1 MRSRPF
7 SLNLISTWVFI
18 LKIILGVKNMD
29 YEKLAAD
36 IVKDIGGKENI
47 NTAWHC
53 ATRLRFKLKDESKA
67 NTQKIED
74 LDGVITVVQSAGQYQ
89 IVVGNAVANVF
100 NALAKQTGLEDEV
113 QNTQSQEKEK
123 NIINRFIAFIS
134 GTFTPFLG
142 ALAGAGILKGLL
154 ALFVAFNWMNTTS
167 GTYVILYAAGDA
179 LFNFL
184 PIFLA
189 FTAAKRLN
197 VNQFVAVAL
206 AAALVYPTLVTA
218 ASKAQ
223 TLHFMGIPVIPT
235 TYTSSVIPILLAV
248 WVLSFIEPVLNKFFP
263 EAVRNIFTPLFSLAI
278 MVPLTMLVV
287 GPLGSSVG
295 NVLSTLVS
303 TLYNFAPALAGA
315 IMGAFWQVFVIF
327 GVHWTF
333 VPVMMNNISKLG
345 YDPLLPILCAAVI
358 SQAGAALGIFLKTK
372 NKKQKALAG
381 SGVITGIFGITEP
394 IIYGLTLKLKRPF
407 ICAVIAG
414 GIGGAIIGG
423 FQVRA
428 SSFTLPSLLAIP
440 TYIGKGFVGSLIG
453 IAVSFVLGA
462 VLTYLFGMS
471 KNTNQVNDQNL
482 DKLVAPVKGTIIP
495 LTSVKD
501 EVFASE
507 AMGKGIA
514 IVPTDNKIVSPASG
528 TVSAVYPTGHAIGI
542 VSNQGAEI
550 LLHIGIDT
558 VKLDGKYFE
567 TKVKQGQHVSQGEEL
582 IAFDSEK
589 IKAAGYDNTVMM
601 VITNT
606 KQYEVDSTN
615 ETAADQNTV
624 LTLQLL
630 K

>member
-1 MRSRPF
+1 
-7 SLNLISTWVFI
+7 
-18 LKIILGVKNMD
+18 MD

-36 IVKDIGGKENI
+36 IVKDIGGKDNI
-47 NTAWHC
+47 STAWHC
-53 ATRLRFKLKDESKA
+53 ATRLRFKLKDEAKA
-67 NTQKIED
+67 NTQKIEN

-100 NALAKQTGLEDEV
+100 NALAKQTGLENEE
-113 QNTQSQEKEK
+113 QGAQQQEKEK
-123 NIINRFIAFIS
+123 NIVNRFIAFIS

-154 ALFVAFNWMNTTS
+154 ALFVALNWMSTTS
-167 GTYVILYAAGDA
+167 GTYEILYAAGDA

-189 FTAAKRLN
+189 FTASKRLN

-206 AAALVYPTLVTA
+206 AAALVYPTLVA
-218 ASKAQ
+218 AADKTQ
-223 TLHFMGIPVIPT
+223 TLHFMGIPVVPT

-248 WVLSFIEPVLNKFFP
+248 WVLSFIEPVLNKIFP
-263 EAVRNIFTPLFSLAI
+263 EAIRNIFTPLFSLTI
-278 MVPLTMLVV
+278 MVPLTMIVV

-303 TLYNFAPALAGA
+303 SVYNFAPALAGA

-333 VPVMMNNISKLG
+333 VPVMMNNLSKMG

-381 SGVITGIFGITEP
+381 SGVITGVFGITEP

-407 ICAVIAG
+407 ICAVVAG

-440 TYIGKGFVGSLIG
+440 TYVGKGFVGSLIG

-462 VLTYLFGMS
+462 VLTYLFGMG
-471 KNTNQVNDQNL
+471 KADTEENDQIL
-482 DKLVAPVKGTIIP
+482 DKLFAPVEGTIIP

-514 IVPTDNKIVSPASG
+514 IVPTNDKVISPVSG
-528 TVSAVYPTGHAIGI
+528 TISAVYPTGHAIGI
-542 VSNQGAEI
+542 ISDQGAEI
-550 LLHIGIDT
+550 LIHIGIDT
-558 VKLDGKYFE
+558 VKLNGKYFE
-567 TKVKQGQHVSQGEEL
+567 TKVKQGQHVKQGEEL
-582 IAFDSEK
+582 IVFDSEK

-601 VITNT
+601 IVTNT
-606 KQYEVDSTN
+606 KQYEVEATKDT
-615 ETAADQNTV
+615 EADQNMV
-624 LTLQLL
+624 LTLQLT

>member
-1 MRSRPF
+1 
-7 SLNLISTWVFI
+7 
-18 LKIILGVKNMD
+18 MD
-29 YEKLAAD
+29 YEKLASD
-36 IVKDIGGKENI
+36 IVKDIGGKDNI

-67 NTQKIED
+67 DTQKIED

-100 NALAKQTGLEDEV
+100 NALAKQTGLENED
-113 QNTQSQEKEK
+113 QSTQPQEKEK
-123 NIINRFIAFIS
+123 NLVNRFIAFIS

-154 ALFVAFNWMNTTS
+154 ALFVALNWMSTTS
-167 GTYVILYAAGDA
+167 GTYEILYAAGDA

-189 FTAAKRLN
+189 FTASKRLN

-206 AAALVYPTLVTA
+206 ASALVYPTLVATA
-218 ASKAQ
+218 TKAQ
-223 TLHFMGIPVIPT
+223 TIHFIGIPVVPT

-248 WVLSFIEPVLNKFFP
+248 WVLSFIEPVLNKLFP
-263 EAVRNIFTPLFSLAI
+263 EAIRNIFTPLFSLVI
-278 MVPLTMLVV
+278 MVPLTMIVV

-295 NVLSTLVS
+295 NILSTMVS
-303 TLYNFAPALAGA
+303 SVYNFAPALAGA

-333 VPVMMNNISKLG
+333 VPVMMNNLSKMG

-440 TYIGKGFVGSLIG
+440 TYVGKGFVGSLIG
-453 IAVSFVLGA
+453 IAVAFILGT

-471 KNTNQVNDQNL
+471 KEDIQGNSQNL
-482 DKLVAPVKGTIIP
+482 DTLAAPVKGTIIP

-514 IVPTDNKIVSPASG
+514 IVPTNDRVTSPVSG
-528 TVSAVYPTGHAIGI
+528 TISAVYPTGHAIGI
-542 VSNQGAEI
+542 ISDQGAEI
-550 LLHIGIDT
+550 LIHIGIDT
-558 VKLDGKYFE
+558 VKLNGKYFE
-567 TKVKQGQHVSQGEEL
+567 TKVKQGQHVNQGEEL
-582 IAFDSEK
+582 ITFDAEQ
-589 IKAAGYDNTVMM
+589 IKANGYDNTVMM
-601 VITNT
+601 IVTNT
-606 KQYEVDSTN
+606 KQYEVEVTKDT
-615 ETAADQNTV
+615 EADQNM
-624 LTLQLL
+624 LLSLQLI

>member
-1 MRSRPF
+1 
-7 SLNLISTWVFI
+7 
-18 LKIILGVKNMD
+18 MD
-29 YEKLAAD
+29 YEKLASD
-36 IVKDIGGKENI
+36 IVKDIGGKDNI

-53 ATRLRFKLKDESKA
+53 ATRLRFKLKDEAKA
-67 NTQKIED
+67 DTQKIED
-74 LDGVITVVQSAGQYQ
+74 LDGVITVVRSAGQYQ

-100 NALAKQTGLEDEV
+100 NALAKQTGLENEE
-113 QNTQSQEKEK
+113 QSAQPQEKEK
-123 NIINRFIAFIS
+123 NIVNRFIAFIS

-154 ALFVAFNWMNTTS
+154 ALFVALNWMNTTS
-167 GTYVILYAAGDA
+167 GTYEILYAAGDA
-179 LFNFL
+179 LFTFL

-189 FTAAKRLN
+189 FTASKRLN

-206 AAALVYPTLVTA
+206 ASALVYPTLVATA
-218 ASKAQ
+218 TKAQ
-223 TLHFMGIPVIPT
+223 TLHFIGIPVVPT

-248 WVLSFIEPVLNKFFP
+248 WVLSFIEPVLNKIFP
-263 EAVRNIFTPLFSLAI
+263 EAVRNIFTPLFSLVI
-278 MVPLTMLVV
+278 MVPLTMIVV

-295 NVLSTLVS
+295 NILSSLVS
-303 TLYNFAPALAGA
+303 SVYNFAPALAGA

-333 VPVMMNNISKLG
+333 VPVMMNNLSKMG

-440 TYIGKGFVGSLIG
+440 TYVGKGFVGSLIG

-462 VLTYLFGMS
+462 VLTYLFGMGKADIQES
-471 KNTNQVNDQNL
+471 DQNL
-482 DKLVAPVKGTIIP
+482 DELSAPVNGTIIP

-514 IVPTDNKIVSPASG
+514 IVPTNDKVTSPASG
-528 TVSAVYPTGHAIGI
+528 TISAVYPTGHAIGI
-542 VSNQGAEI
+542 ISDQGAEI
-550 LLHIGIDT
+550 LIHIGIDT
-558 VKLDGKYFE
+558 VKLNGKYFE
-567 TKVKQGQHVSQGEEL
+567 TKVKQGQHVDQGEEL
-582 IAFDSEK
+582 ILFDSEK
-589 IKAAGYDNTVMM
+589 IKASGYDNTVMM
-601 VITNT
+601 IITNT
-606 KQYEVDSTN
+606 KRYEV
-615 ETAADQNTV
+615 ETTKDTEADQNTV
-624 LTLQLL
+624 LTLQLT

>member
-1 MRSRPF
+1 
-7 SLNLISTWVFI
+7 
-18 LKIILGVKNMD
+18 MD
-29 YEKLAAD
+29 YEKLATD
-36 IVKDIGGKENI
+36 IVKNIGGKENI

-67 NTQKIED
+67 KTAEIEN

-89 IVVGNAVANVF
+89 VVVGNAVANVF
-100 NALAKQTGLEDEV
+100 EAIARQTGLDNEE
-113 QNTQSQEKEK
+113 QKTQPQEKET
-123 NIINRFIAFIS
+123 NLVNRFIAFIS

-142 ALAGAGILKGLL
+142 AMAGAGILKGLL
-154 ALFVAFNWMNTTS
+154 ALFVALNWMSATS
-167 GTYVILYAAGDA
+167 GTYEILYAAGDS

-197 VNQFVAVAL
+197 VNQYVAVAL
-206 AAALVYPTLVTA
+206 AASLVYPTLVATA
-218 ASKAQ
+218 TKAQ
-223 TLHFMGIPVIPT
+223 TLHFIGIPVVPT

-248 WVLSFIEPVLNKFFP
+248 WILSFIEPVLNNIFP

-278 MVPLTMLVV
+278 MVPLTMIVV

-295 NVLSTLVS
+295 NVLSTMVTS
-303 TLYNFAPALAGA
+303 IYNFAPALAGA

-333 VPVMMNNISKLG
+333 VPVMMNNLGKMG

-372 NKKQKALAG
+372 DKKQKALAG

-407 ICAVIAG
+407 IYAVISG

-440 TYIGKGFVGSLIG
+440 TYLGKGFIGSIIG

-462 VLTYLFGMS
+462 VLTYFFGLS
-471 KNTNQVNDQNL
+471 KSQAVAEEMDGETE
-482 DKLVAPVKGTIIP
+482 KLLAPVQGTLIP
-495 LTSVKD
+495 LTSVND

-514 IVPTDNKIVSPASG
+514 IVPTDNKVVSPVSG
-528 TVSAVYPTGHAIGI
+528 TISAVYPTGHAIGI
-542 VSNQGAEI
+542 ISDQGAEI
-550 LLHIGIDT
+550 LIHIGINT
-558 VKLDGKYFE
+558 VKLNGKYFE
-567 TKVKQGQHVSQGEEL
+567 TKVKQEQRVDQGDEL
-582 IAFDSEK
+582 LAFDPAK
-589 IKAAGYDNTVMM
+589 IKEAGYDNTVMM
-601 VITNT
+601 IVTNT
-606 KQYEVDSTN
+606 KQYEVISTQ
-615 ETAADQNTV
+615 ETAAEHNTV